1 LILRQTFQGFPMP
14 QTTLLR
20 RLAAVLAAC
29 FGLAFAAPAAAQGD
43 LLVAPTRVII
53 TGGGSA
59 EVILSNI
66 GSEPATYRIMLEL
79 RRMNAEG
86 DLVEVPVAEANAM
99 EKAAL
104 EMVRFAPRRIV
115 LPPGQ
120 PQAVRITA
128 RPAAELPD
136 GEYRVHMV
144 FRSIPAAV
152 SPEEAE
158 RVRAA
163 GQFQIRLQ
171 PVYGISIPVFI
182 RKGRLEAGAAIGA
195 VTLERQG
202 DSSAIA
208 IQLSR
213 TGNRSVYGEVIARDA
228 SGQQLAMVRGVALYP
243 EVAGVK
249 VDLGLTPETLAR
261 ARGPVQIEYRE
272 LPENGGKTIAKAI
285 ATLN

>member
-1 LILRQTFQGFPMP
+1 M
-14 QTTLLR
+14 TLLTTFR
-20 RLAAVLAAC
+20 RVFIAIAGGM
-29 FGLAFAAPAAAQGD
+29 GLAFSAPASAQGD

-53 TGGGSA
+53 NNGGSA

-79 RRMNAEG
+79 RRMNAAGE
-86 DLVEVPVAEANAM
+86 LVEVPEAEANPA

-104 EMVRFAPRRIV
+104 AMVRYAPRRIV

-128 RPAAELPD
+128 RPAPELLD

-144 FRSIPAAV
+144 FRSIPATV

-158 RVRAA
+158 RVRAS
-163 GQFQIRLQ
+163 GQVSIRLQ

-182 RKGRLEAGAAIGA
+182 RKGRLDVSAQLGGVQLLRDANG
-195 VTLERQG
+195 G
-202 DSSAIA
+202 AIA
-208 IQLSR
+208 VNVTR
-213 TGNRSVYGEVIARDA
+213 TGSRSVYGELVARD
-228 SGQQLAMVRGVALYP
+228 SKGQQLALVRGVAVYP
-243 EVAGVK
+243 EVTQITAR
-249 VDLGLTPETLAR
+249 LPLTAEQLAR
-261 ARGPVQIEYRE
+261 AKGPVRIEYRE
-272 LPENGGKTIAKAI
+272 MPENGGRTIAEAT

>member
-1 LILRQTFQGFPMP
+1 MFTAI
-14 QTTLLR
+14 R
-20 RLAAVLAAC
+20 R
-29 FGLAFAAPAAAQGD
+29 FAAIIAASFALASAMPAAAQGD

-53 TGGGSA
+53 NNGGSA

-66 GSEPATYRIMLEL
+66 GSAPATYRIVLEL
-79 RRMNAEG
+79 RRMNSEG
-86 DLVEVPVAEANAM
+86 DLVDVPEAEANAI

-104 EMVRFAPRRIV
+104 EMVRYAPRRIV
-115 LPPGQ
+115 LAPGQ

-144 FRSIPAAV
+144 FRSIPPAV

-163 GQFQIRLQ
+163 GEFQIRLQ

-195 VTLERQG
+195 VTVERQATG
-202 DSSAIA
+202 GMLLV
-208 IQLSR
+208 QLNR
-213 TGNRSVYGEVIARDA
+213 TGNRSVYGEVVARDS
-228 SGQQLAMVRGVALYP
+228 SGQQIAMVRGVALYP
-243 EVAGVK
+243 EVSGVK
-249 VDLGLTPETLAR
+249 VDLGLTPEALAR
-261 ARGPVQIEYRE
+261 AKGPVQIEYRE
-272 LPENGGKTIAKAI
+272 LPENGGKTIAKVT

>member
-1 LILRQTFQGFPMP
+1 MSQF
-14 QTTLLR
+14 TLLR
-20 RLAAVLAAC
+20 R
-29 FGLAFAAPAAAQGD
+29 FAAAFTACLALAVAAPVAAQGD

-79 RRMNAEG
+79 RRMNSDG
-86 DLVEVPVAEANAM
+86 DLVEVPEAEANAM

-104 EMVRFAPRRIV
+104 EMVRYAPRRIV
-115 LPPGQ
+115 LAPGQ

-144 FRSIPAAV
+144 FRSIPTAV

-158 RVRAA
+158 RVRAS

-195 VTLERQG
+195 VALEQKDG
-202 DSSAIA
+202 NSAIA
-208 IQLSR
+208 VQLSR

-228 SGQQLAMVRGVALYP
+228 RGQQIAMVRGVALYP
-243 EVAGVK
+243 EVTQVQ
-249 VDLGLTPETLAR
+249 VDLGLTPEALAR
-261 ARGPVQIEYRE
+261 AKGPVQIEYRE
-272 LPENGGKTIAKAI
+272 LPENGGKTIAKAT

>member
-1 LILRQTFQGFPMP
+1 MLQFA
-14 QTTLLR
+14 LLR
-20 RLAAVLAAC
+20 RFASV
-29 FGLAFAAPAAAQGD
+29 FAASLGLLVATPALAQGD

-53 TGGGSA
+53 NNGGSA

-66 GSEPATYRIMLEL
+66 GSEPATYRIVLEL

-86 DLVEVPVAEANAM
+86 DLVEVPEAEANAM

-104 EMVRFAPRRIV
+104 EMVRYAPRRI
-115 LPPGQ
+115 LLAPGQ

-144 FRSIPAAV
+144 FRSIPPTI

-158 RVRAA
+158 RVRAS

-171 PVYGISIPVFI
+171 PVYGISIPLFI
-182 RKGRLEAGAAIGA
+182 RKGRLEGGAAIGTVA
-195 VTLERQG
+195 LERQG
-202 DSSAIA
+202 AGGSLA

-213 TGNRSVYGEVIARDA
+213 TGNRSVYGEVVARDA
-228 SGQQLAMVRGVALYP
+228 SGQQIALVRGVALYP
-243 EVAGVK
+243 EVTQVQ
-249 VDLGLTPETLAR
+249 VDLGLTPEALAR
-261 ARGPVQIEYRE
+261 VKGPIQIEYRE
-272 LPENGGKTIAKAI
+272 LPENGGKTIAKTTV
-285 ATLN
+285 TLN

>member
-1 LILRQTFQGFPMP
+1 MS
-14 QTTLLR
+14 QTTMFR
-20 RLAAVLAAC
+20 RFAAALVAC
-29 FGLAFAAPAAAQGD
+29 FVAATAAPAAAQGD

-53 TGGGSA
+53 NGGGSA

-66 GSEPATYRIMLEL
+66 GSEPATYRIVLEL

-86 DLVEVPVAEANAM
+86 DLVDVPEAEASAM

-104 EMVRFAPRRIV
+104 EMVRYAPRRI
-115 LPPGQ
+115 LLAPGQ

-128 RPAAELPD
+128 RPPAELPD

-144 FRSIPAAV
+144 FRSIPTAV

-158 RVRAA
+158 RVRAS
-163 GQFQIRLQ
+163 GQFQVRLQ

-182 RKGRLEAGAAIGA
+182 RKGRLEGGAAIGSVA
-195 VTLERQG
+195 LERQG
-202 DSSAIA
+202 TGGSLA
-208 IQLSR
+208 IQLNR

-228 SGQQLAMVRGVALYP
+228 RGQQIAMVRGVALYP
-243 EVAGVK
+243 EVTQVK
-249 VDLGLTPETLAR
+249 VDLGLTPEALAR
-261 ARGPVQIEYRE
+261 VRGPVQIEYRE
-272 LPENGGKTIAKAI
+272 LPENGGKTIAKTT

>member
-1 LILRQTFQGFPMP
+1 MSQITMF
-14 QTTLLR
+14 R
-20 RLAAVLAAC
+20 RFAAALVAC
-29 FGLAFAAPAAAQGD
+29 FVAASAAPVAAQGD

-53 TGGGSA
+53 NGGGSA

-66 GSEPATYRIMLEL
+66 GSEPATYRIVLEL

-86 DLVEVPVAEANAM
+86 DLVDVPEAEANAM

-104 EMVRFAPRRIV
+104 EMVRYAPRRI
-115 LPPGQ
+115 LLAPGQ

-202 DSSAIA
+202 AGGSLAI
-208 IQLSR
+208 LLNR
-213 TGNRSVYGEVIARDA
+213 TGNRSVYGEVVARDA
-228 SGQQLAMVRGVALYP
+228 RGQQIAMVRGVALYP
-243 EVAGVK
+243 EVTQVK
-249 VDLGLTPETLAR
+249 VDLGLTPEALAR
-261 ARGPVQIEYRE
+261 AHGPVQIEYRE
-272 LPENGGKTIAKAI
+272 LPENGGKTIAKTT

>member
-1 LILRQTFQGFPMP
+1 MP
-14 QTTLLR
+14 KTTLFR
-20 RLAAVLAAC
+20 RIGTAFIACLAL
-29 FGLAFAAPAAAQGD
+29 FAALPAAAQGD

-53 TGGGSA
+53 NNGGSA

-66 GSEPATYRIMLEL
+66 GSEPATYRIVLEL

-86 DLVEVPVAEANAM
+86 DLVEVPEAEANAL

-104 EMVRFAPRRIV
+104 EMVRYAPRRI
-115 LPPGQ
+115 LLAPGQ

-158 RVRAA
+158 RVRAS

-202 DSSAIA
+202 TGGSIA
-208 IQLSR
+208 VQLNR
-213 TGNRSVYGEVIARDA
+213 TGNRSVYGEVVARDA
-228 SGQQLAMVRGVALYP
+228 GGQQIALVRGVAIYP
-243 EVAGVK
+243 EASQVK
-249 VDLGLTPETLAR
+249 VDLGLSPEALAR
-261 ARGPVQIEYRE
+261 LRGPVQIEYRE
-272 LPENGGKTIAKAI
+272 LPENGGKTIAKTT